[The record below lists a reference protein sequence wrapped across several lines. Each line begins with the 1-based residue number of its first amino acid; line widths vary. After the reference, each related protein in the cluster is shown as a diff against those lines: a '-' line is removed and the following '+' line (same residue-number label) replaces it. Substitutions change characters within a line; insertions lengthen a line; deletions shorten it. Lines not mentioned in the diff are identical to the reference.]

1 MANSAIRY
9 LTHDEI
15 DPAKWDQ
22 CIAAAGN
29 GLIYGYAA
37 YLDGMATQWDALVYG
52 DYEVVMPLPWRRKYG
67 IRYIYQ
73 PFLAAQLGIF
83 GNAVD
88 AQQVANFLRA
98 IPSQFRYIDSCL
110 NQQNNFPVAGFEWQE
125 RMNYKLHLLPSYET
139 LRSSYRETIIR
150 NLKKAEK
157 AGCFISSATKLEEVI
172 ALARLQP
179 QLSARE
185 ADEGFSQFANV
196 YGKLAA
202 AGQARIYGIRSA
214 KNELLASAVFLY
226 SHHRAFYLLVGNHP
240 NGRTIGASHALI
252 DAFIRDHAGK
262 DLWLDFEGSDLRNL
276 AFFYSSFGAVGE
288 KYPAIRANRLPRLLR
303 WLKS

>member
-1 MANSAIRY
+1 MANNAIRY
-9 LTHDEI
+9 LVHDEI
-15 DPAKWDQ
+15 DPVKWDQ
-22 CIAAAGN
+22 CIAAADN
-29 GLIYGYAA
+29 GLIYGYVA
-37 YLDGMATQWDALVYG
+37 YLDGMATQWDALVAG
-52 DYEVVMPLPWRRKYG
+52 DYEAVMPLPWRRKYG

-83 GNAVD
+83 GNDVD
-88 AQQVANFLRA
+88 AQQVAQFLQA
-98 IPSQFRYIDSCL
+98 IPPQFRYIDSCL

-125 RMNYKLHLLPSYET
+125 RMNYKLNLLPSYET
-139 LRSSYRETIIR
+139 LRSKYRETIVR

-157 AGCFISSATKLEEVI
+157 AGCKISDATRLDEVI
-172 ALARLQP
+172 ALARMQP
-179 QLSARE
+179 QLSDQE
-185 ADEGFSQFANV
+185 ANEGFARFAKV
-196 YGKLAA
+196 YEKLAA
-202 AGQARIYGIRSA
+202 VGQAKIYGIRSA
-214 KNELLASAVFLY
+214 TNELLASAVFLY